1 VETFLWGL
9 LTAMLVAIAT
19 AAWQK
24 PEFYREYISPWFT
37 KIFTVATVG
46 TMAWQMSASYTKSTI
61 LKLIPADQGDLI
73 LKINAAFEFPWA
85 VWGGIIGFAFYE
97 GVALLIASAL
107 IAHETKKKLRSS

>member
-1 VETFLWGL
+1 METFLWGL
-9 LTAMLVAIAT
+9 LTAMLVAIAS

-37 KIFTVATVG
+37 KIFTLVSVAM
-46 TMAWQMSASYTKSTI
+46 MAWQTSASYTKGII
-61 LKLIPADQGDLI
+61 LKMIPADQGDLI

-97 GVALLIASAL
+97 GLALLIASAL
-107 IAHETKKKLRSS
+107 IAHESKKKLRSS